1 MNTNMIMNQASG
13 TRRRKLLTG
22 VLAAGLLVVGLTAC
36 RTTHQVGENEKDF
49 SGFLGDYSN
58 IQKGQSGEANYL
70 WIDKN
75 ADWKQYTKVCIE
87 PVELWKSED
96 PQSPF
101 GKMSPENQQILVNMF
116 HTAMAEQIH
125 KDFEIVTQPGP
136 NTLVIHAAITEARK
150 SKPVL
155 NLVSSVV
162 PMAIVLSYGKQAITG
177 TGTGVGAVR
186 VEAYFTDGVTGQ
198 RVAEAVDARAGTKA
212 WRTKFNGT
220 WGDVK
225 LSFDYWAARCV
236 KRLDLFKQGDFS
248 TKDL

>member
-1 MNTNMIMNQASG
+1 MNATITMNPPS
-13 TRRRKLLTG
+13 RRRWKLLVG
-22 VLAAGLLVVGLTAC
+22 FAAAGLLVGGLTAC
-36 RTTHQVGENEKDF
+36 RTTHQVSESEKDF

-75 ADWKQYTKVCIE
+75 ADWAKYTKVYIM
-87 PVELWKSED
+87 PVALWESD
-96 PQSPF
+96 DSQSPF
-101 GKMSPENQQILVNMF
+101 GKMSHENQQLLVNMF
-116 HTAMAEQIH
+116 HTAMAQEIH
-125 KDFEIVTQPGP
+125 KNFEIASQPGP

-150 SKPVL
+150 SRPVID
-155 NLVSSVV
+155 LVSSVV
-162 PMAIVLSYGKQAITG
+162 PMAIVLSYGKQLITG

-212 WRTKFNGT
+212 WRSKFDGT

-225 LSFDYWAARCV
+225 LAFDWWAERITQ
-236 KRLDLFKQGDFS
+236 RLQLFKAGDFS
-248 TKDL
+248 TKEL

>member
-1 MNTNMIMNQASG
+1 MSTSMTMNPPSS
-13 TRRRKLLTG
+13 RRWKLLAG
-22 VLAAGLLVVGLTAC
+22 FAAAGLLAAGLTAC
-36 RTTHQVGENEKDF
+36 RTTHQVSESEKDF

-75 ADWKQYTKVCIE
+75 ADWAKYTKVYIM
-87 PVELWKSED
+87 PVELWKSD
-96 PQSPF
+96 DSQSPF
-101 GKMSPENQQILVNMF
+101 GKMSHENQQVLVNMF
-116 HTAMAEQIH
+116 HTAMAQEIH
-125 KDFEIVTQPGP
+125 KEFEIASQPGP

-150 SKPVL
+150 SHPVL

-162 PMAIVLSYGKQAITG
+162 PMAIVLSYGKQVITG

-186 VEAYFTDGVTGQ
+186 IEAYFTDGVTGQ

-212 WRTKFNGT
+212 WRSKFDGT

-225 LSFDYWAARCV
+225 LAFDYWAEKFV
-236 KRLDLFKQGDFS
+236 KRMQLFKAGDFS